1 MKIAIVRLSA
11 LGDIIVSAV
20 FLAAIKE
27 RLPNAQIEWFVDE
40 RFSAILEHSPYI
52 DKLHPIALKSAL
64 KTFNPLKIFKLFKS
78 LRAYEYDIIID
89 MQGLVKSALIAQTL
103 KAPKKVGFDYASA
116 REGLSAFFY
125 SQKVSIAYNEPILK
139 RNFTLLSHALNL
151 SQKEI
156 SNEISESLSSRSKV
170 FSYQD
175 SPKIDALNLNE
186 NKLKILFVLETSK
199 INKTYPTERFK
210 ELALMLENFQIC
222 LLWHANEDKA
232 NALYGALKNQRDV
245 LLLPKLTLN
254 EVKALLFKMDLIIG
268 GDTGITHLAWALQ
281 KPSITLYG
289 NTPMERF
296 KLESPINVSL
306 TANSNAN
313 YHKKDFSIQNIE
325 PKKIKECVLNILK
338 EKNDL

>member
-27 RLPNAQIEWFVDE
+27 CLPDAQIEWFVDE
-40 RFSAILEHSPYI
+40 RFGAILEHSPYI
-52 DKLHPIALKSAL
+52 DKLHPIALKSTL
-64 KTFNPLKIFKLFKS
+64 TTFNPLKIFKLFKS
-78 LRAYEYDIIID
+78 LRAYEYDIVID
-89 MQGLVKSALIAQTL
+89 MQGLVKSALITQML

-125 SQKVSIAYNEPILK
+125 SQKVSIAYDEPILK
-139 RNFTLLSHALNL
+139 RNFTLLSQALNL
-151 SQKEI
+151 PK
-156 SNEISESLSSRSKV
+156 NEISEGLNSRFKV

-175 SPKIDALNLNE
+175 SPKINALNLNQ
-186 NKLKILFVLETSK
+186 NKPKILFVLETSK

-210 ELALMLENFQIC
+210 ELALALENFQIC
-222 LLWHANEDKA
+222 LLWHADEHKA
-232 NALYGALKNQRDV
+232 TTLYHALKHQRDV

-281 KPSITLYG
+281 KASITLYG

-306 TANSNAN
+306 TGNSNAN
-313 YHKKDFSIQNIE
+313 YHKKDFSIQNID

-338 EKNDL
+338 EKE

>member
-20 FLAAIKE
+20 FLVLIKE
-27 RLPNAQIEWFVDE
+27 RFTNAQIEWFVDE

-52 DKLHPIALKSAL
+52 DKLHPIALKSTL
-64 KTFNPLKIFKLFKS
+64 TTFNPLKIFKLFKS
-78 LRAYEYDIIID
+78 LRAYEYDIVID
-89 MQGLVKSALIAQTL
+89 MQGLVKSALIAQML

-116 REGLSAFFY
+116 RESLSAFFY
-125 SQKVSIAYNEPILK
+125 SQKVSIAYDEPILK

-151 SQKEI
+151 PK
-156 SNEISESLSSRSKV
+156 NKISEGLSSRAKV

-175 SPKIDALNLNE
+175 SPKIGALNLNR
-186 NKLKILFVLETSK
+186 NKPKILFVLETSK

-210 ELALMLENFQIC
+210 ELALALENFQIC
-222 LLWHANEDKA
+222 LLWHADEDKA

-254 EVKALLFKMDLIIG
+254 EVKALLFKVDLIIG

-306 TANSNAN
+306 TGNSNAN

-338 EKNDL
+338 EKE

>member
-11 LGDIIVSAV
+11 LGDIIVSTV

-27 RLPNAQIEWFVDE
+27 RFTDAQIEWFVDE
-40 RFSAILEHSPYI
+40 RFGAILEHSPYI
-52 DKLHPIALKSAL
+52 DKLHPIALKSTL
-64 KTFNPLKIFKLFKS
+64 TTFNPLKIFKLFKS

-89 MQGLVKSALIAQTL
+89 MQGLIKSALITQML

-125 SQKVSIAYNEPILK
+125 SQKVSIAYDEPILK
-139 RNFTLLSHALNL
+139 RNSTLLSQALNL
-151 SQKEI
+151 PKEEI
-156 SNEISESLSSRSKV
+156 SQGLSSRAKA
-170 FSYQD
+170 FSYQP
-175 SPKIDALNLNE
+175 SPKINALNLNQ
-186 NKLKILFVLETSK
+186 NKPKILFVLETSK

-210 ELALMLENFQIC
+210 ELALALENFQIC
-222 LLWHANEDKA
+222 LLWHADEKKA
-232 NALYGALKNQRDV
+232 TTLYHSLKNQCDT

-254 EVKALLFKMDLIIG
+254 EVKALLFKMDVIIG

-306 TANSNAN
+306 TGNSNAN
-313 YHKKDFSIQNIE
+313 YHKKDFSIQNID

-338 EKNDL
+338 EKE

>member
-11 LGDIIVSAV
+11 LGDIIVGAV
-20 FLAAIKE
+20 FLAVIKE
-27 RLPNAQIEWFVDE
+27 CLPNAQIEWFVDE

-64 KTFNPLKIFKLFKS
+64 TTFNPLKIFKLFKS
-78 LRAYEYDIIID
+78 LRAYEYDIVID
-89 MQGLVKSALIAQTL
+89 MQGLVKSALITQML

-151 SQKEI
+151 PKEEI
-156 SNEISESLSSRSKV
+156 SQSLSSRSKV
-170 FSYQD
+170 FSYQL
-175 SPKIDALNLNE
+175 SLKIDALNLNQ
-186 NKLKILFVLETSK
+186 NKPKILFVLETSK
-199 INKTYPTERFK
+199 VNKTYPIERFK
-210 ELALMLENFQIC
+210 ELALTLENFQIC
-222 LLWHANEDKA
+222 LLWHADEEKA
-232 NALYGALKNQRDV
+232 AALYGALKNQRDV

-306 TANSNAN
+306 TGNSNAN
-313 YHKKDFSIQNIE
+313 YHKKDFSIQNID

>member
-11 LGDIIVSAV
+11 LGDIIVGAV
-20 FLAAIKE
+20 FLAVIKE
-27 RLPNAQIEWFVDE
+27 CLPNAQIEWFVDE

-52 DKLHPIALKSAL
+52 DKLHSIALKSAL
-64 KTFNPLKIFKLFKS
+64 TTFNPLKIFKLFKS

-89 MQGLVKSALIAQTL
+89 MQGLVKSALITQML

-125 SQKVSIAYNEPILK
+125 SQKVSIAYNDPILK

-151 SQKEI
+151 PQKEI
-156 SNEISESLSSRSKV
+156 SEGLNSRAKV
-170 FSYQD
+170 FSYQP
-175 SPKIDALNLNE
+175 SLKIDALNLNQ
-186 NKLKILFVLETSK
+186 NKPKILFVLETSK

-210 ELALMLENFQIC
+210 ELALALENFQIC
-222 LLWHANEDKA
+222 LLWHADEKKA
-232 NALYGALKNQRDV
+232 TALYGALKDQRDV

-296 KLESPINVSL
+296 KLESPINISL
-306 TANSNAN
+306 TGNSNAN

-325 PKKIKECVLNILK
+325 PKKVKECVLNILK
-338 EKNDL
+338 EKE

>member
-27 RLPNAQIEWFVDE
+27 RFTNAQIEWFVDE

-64 KTFNPLKIFKLFKS
+64 TTFNPLKIFKLFKS

-89 MQGLVKSALIAQTL
+89 MQGLIKSALITQML

-125 SQKVSIAYNEPILK
+125 SQKVSIAYNEPVLK
-139 RNFTLLSHALNL
+139 RNFTLLFHALNL
-151 SQKEI
+151 PKKEI
-156 SNEISESLSSRSKV
+156 SEGLSSRSKV

-175 SPKIDALNLNE
+175 SPKIDALNLNK
-186 NKLKILFVLETSK
+186 NKPKILFVLETSK
-199 INKTYPTERFK
+199 INKTYPIERFK
-210 ELALMLENFQIC
+210 ELALALENFQIC
-222 LLWHANEDKA
+222 LLWHADEDKA
-232 NALYGALKNQRDV
+232 TALYGALKNQRDV

-306 TANSNAN
+306 TGNSNAN

-338 EKNDL
+338 EKE

>member
-27 RLPNAQIEWFVDE
+27 CLPNAQIEWFVDE
-40 RFSAILEHSPYI
+40 RFGAILEHSPYI
-52 DKLHPIALKSAL
+52 DKLHPIALKNAL

-89 MQGLVKSALIAQTL
+89 MQGLVKSALITQTL

-125 SQKVSIAYNEPILK
+125 SQKVSIAYDEPILK
-139 RNFTLLSHALNL
+139 RNFTLLSQALNL
-151 SQKEI
+151 PK
-156 SNEISESLSSRSKV
+156 NEISESLSFRAKA

-175 SPKIDALNLNE
+175 SPKINALNLNQ
-186 NKLKILFVLETSK
+186 NKPKILFVLETSK
-199 INKTYPTERFK
+199 INKTYPIERFK
-210 ELALMLENFQIC
+210 ELALALENFQIC
-222 LLWHANEDKA
+222 LLWHADEDKA
-232 NALYGALKNQRDV
+232 NALYGALKNQRDA

-281 KPSITLYG
+281 KASITLYG

-306 TANSNAN
+306 TGNSNAN

-338 EKNDL
+338 EKE

>member
-20 FLAAIKE
+20 FLALIKE
-27 RLPNAQIEWFVDE
+27 RFTNAQIEWFVDE
-40 RFSAILEHSPYI
+40 RFGAILEHSPYI
-52 DKLHPIALKSAL
+52 DKLHPIALKRTL
-64 KTFNPLKIFKLFKS
+64 TTFNPLNIFKLFKS
-78 LRAYEYDIIID
+78 LRAYEYDIVID
-89 MQGLVKSALIAQTL
+89 MQGLIKSALITQML

-125 SQKVSIAYNEPILK
+125 SQKVSIAYNEPVLK
-139 RNFTLLSHALNL
+139 RNFTLLSHALSL
-151 SQKEI
+151 PKKEI
-156 SNEISESLSSRSKV
+156 SEGLNSRSKV

-175 SPKIDALNLNE
+175 SPKIDALNLNK
-186 NKLKILFVLETSK
+186 NKPKILFVLETSK
-199 INKTYPTERFK
+199 INKTYPIERFK

-222 LLWHANEDKA
+222 LLWHADENKA
-232 NALYGALKNQRDV
+232 NALYGALKNQHDV

-306 TANSNAN
+306 TGNSNAN

-338 EKNDL
+338 EKE

>member
-20 FLAAIKE
+20 FLVLIKE
-27 RLPNAQIEWFVDE
+27 RFTNAQIEWFVDE
-40 RFSAILEHSPYI
+40 RFGAILEHSPYI
-52 DKLHPIALKSAL
+52 DKLHPIALKSTL
-64 KTFNPLKIFKLFKS
+64 TTFNPLKIFKLFKS
-78 LRAYEYDIIID
+78 LRAYEYDIVID
-89 MQGLVKSALIAQTL
+89 MQGLIKSALITQML
-103 KAPKKVGFDYASA
+103 KAPKKVGFDCTSA

-125 SQKVSIAYNEPILK
+125 SQKVSIAYNEPVLK
-139 RNFTLLSHALNL
+139 RNFMLLFHALNL
-151 SQKEI
+151 PKK
-156 SNEISESLSSRSKV
+156 EISESLSSRSKV

-175 SPKIDALNLNE
+175 SPKIDALNLNK

-199 INKTYPTERFK
+199 INKTYPIERFK
-210 ELALMLENFQIC
+210 ELALALENFQIC
-222 LLWHANEDKA
+222 LLWHADEDKA
-232 NALYGALKNQRDV
+232 TALYGALKNQRDV

-306 TANSNAN
+306 TGNSNAN

-338 EKNDL
+338 EKE

>member
-20 FLAAIKE
+20 FLALIKE
-27 RLPNAQIEWFVDE
+27 RFTDAQIEWFVDE
-40 RFSAILEHSPYI
+40 RFGAILEHSPYI

-64 KTFNPLKIFKLFKS
+64 TTFNPLKIFKLFKS
-78 LRAYEYDIIID
+78 LRAYEYDIVID
-89 MQGLVKSALIAQTL
+89 MQGLIKSALITQML
-103 KAPKKVGFDYASA
+103 KAPKKVGFDCASA

-125 SQKVSIAYNEPILK
+125 SQKVSIAYNEPVLK

-151 SQKEI
+151 PKKEI
-156 SNEISESLSSRSKV
+156 SEGLSSRSKV

-199 INKTYPTERFK
+199 INKTYPIERFK
-210 ELALMLENFQIC
+210 ELALALENFQIC
-222 LLWHANEDKA
+222 LLWHADEDKA
-232 NALYGALKNQRDV
+232 TALYGALKNQCDV

-306 TANSNAN
+306 TGNSNAN
-313 YHKKDFSIQNIE
+313 YHKKDFSIQNID
-325 PKKIKECVLNILK
+325 PKKIKECVLNILREK
-338 EKNDL
+338 E

>member
-20 FLAAIKE
+20 FLAVIKE
-27 RLPNAQIEWFVDE
+27 CLPNAQIEWFVDE
-40 RFSAILEHSPYI
+40 RFGAILEHSPYI

-64 KTFNPLKIFKLFKS
+64 TTFNPLKIFKLFKS
-78 LRAYEYDIIID
+78 LRTYEYDIIID
-89 MQGLVKSALIAQTL
+89 MQGLVKSALITQML

-151 SQKEI
+151 PQKEI
-156 SNEISESLSSRSKV
+156 SEGLSSRAKV
-170 FSYQD
+170 FSYQP
-175 SPKIDALNLNE
+175 SLKIDALNLNQ
-186 NKLKILFVLETSK
+186 NKPKILFVLETSK
-199 INKTYPTERFK
+199 VNKTYPTERFK
-210 ELALMLENFQIC
+210 ELALALENFQIC
-222 LLWHANEDKA
+222 LLWHADEDKA
-232 NALYGALKNQRDV
+232 TALYGALKDQCDA

-306 TANSNAN
+306 TGNSNAN

>member
-11 LGDIIVSAV
+11 LGDIIVGAV

-27 RLPNAQIEWFVDE
+27 CLPNAQIEWFVDE
-40 RFSAILEHSPYI
+40 RFGAILEHSPYI
-52 DKLHPIALKSAL
+52 DKLHPIALKSTL
-64 KTFNPLKIFKLFKS
+64 TTFNPLKIFKLFKS

-89 MQGLVKSALIAQTL
+89 MQGLVKSALITQML

-125 SQKVSIAYNEPILK
+125 SQKVSIAYDEPILK
-139 RNFTLLSHALNL
+139 RNFTLLSQALNL
-151 SQKEI
+151 PK
-156 SNEISESLSSRSKV
+156 NEISEGLSSRAKA
-170 FSYQD
+170 FSYQP
-175 SPKIDALNLNE
+175 SPKINALNLNQ
-186 NKLKILFVLETSK
+186 NKPKILFVLETSK
-199 INKTYPTERFK
+199 INKTYPIERFK

-222 LLWHANEDKA
+222 LLWHADEHKA
-232 NALYGALKNQRDV
+232 TTLYHALKHQRDI

-254 EVKALLFKMDLIIG
+254 EVKALLFKMDVIIG

-281 KPSITLYG
+281 KASITLYG

-306 TANSNAN
+306 TGNSNAN
-313 YHKKDFSIQNIE
+313 YHKKDFSIQNID

-338 EKNDL
+338 EKE

>member
-1 MKIAIVRLSA
+1 M
-11 LGDIIVSAV
+11 SAV
-20 FLAAIKE
+20 FLALIKE
-27 RLPNAQIEWFVDE
+27 RFTNAQIEWFVDE

-52 DKLHPIALKSAL
+52 DKLHPIALKSTL
-64 KTFNPLKIFKLFKS
+64 TTFNPLKIFKLFKS
-78 LRAYEYDIIID
+78 LRAYEYDMVID
-89 MQGLVKSALIAQTL
+89 MQGLIKSALITQML

-125 SQKVSIAYNEPILK
+125 SQKVSIAYNEPVLK
-139 RNFTLLSHALNL
+139 RNFTLLFHALNL
-151 SQKEI
+151 PKK
-156 SNEISESLSSRSKV
+156 EISESLSSRSKV
-170 FSYQD
+170 FSCQD
-175 SPKIDALNLNE
+175 SPKIDALNLNK

-199 INKTYPTERFK
+199 INKTYPIERFK
-210 ELALMLENFQIC
+210 ELALALENFQIC
-222 LLWHANEDKA
+222 LLWHASEDKA
-232 NALYGALKNQRDV
+232 TALYHTLKNQRDV

-306 TANSNAN
+306 TGNSNAN

-338 EKNDL
+338 EKE

>member
-27 RLPNAQIEWFVDE
+27 CLPNAQIEWFVDE

-64 KTFNPLKIFKLFKS
+64 TTFNPLKIFKLFKS

-89 MQGLVKSALIAQTL
+89 MQGLVKSALITQML

-125 SQKVSIAYNEPILK
+125 SQKVSIAYDEPILK
-139 RNFTLLSHALNL
+139 RNFTLLSQALNL
-151 SQKEI
+151 PKKEI
-156 SNEISESLSSRSKV
+156 PQGLSSRAKA

-175 SPKIDALNLNE
+175 SPKINALNLNQ
-186 NKLKILFVLETSK
+186 NKPKILFVLETSK

-210 ELALMLENFQIC
+210 ELALALENFQIC
-222 LLWHANEDKA
+222 LLWHADEKKA
-232 NALYGALKNQRDV
+232 NALYGALKHKCDV

-254 EVKALLFKMDLIIG
+254 EVKVLLFKMDVIIG

-281 KPSITLYG
+281 KASITLYG

-306 TANSNAN
+306 TGNSNAN

-325 PKKIKECVLNILK
+325 PKKIKECVLNLLK
-338 EKNDL
+338 EKE

>member
-1 MKIAIVRLSA
+1 M
-11 LGDIIVSAV
+11 SAV
-20 FLAAIKE
+20 FLALIKE
-27 RLPNAQIEWFVDE
+27 RFANAQIEWFVDE
-40 RFSAILEHSPYI
+40 RFGTILEHSPYI
-52 DKLHPIALKSAL
+52 DKLHPIALKSTL
-64 KTFNPLKIFKLFKS
+64 TTFNPLKIFKLFKS
-78 LRAYEYDIIID
+78 LRAYEYDIVID
-89 MQGLVKSALIAQTL
+89 MQGLIKSALITQML
-103 KAPKKVGFDYASA
+103 KAPKKVGFDCTSA

-125 SQKVSIAYNEPILK
+125 SQKVSIAYNEPVLK

-151 SQKEI
+151 PKKEI
-156 SNEISESLSSRSKV
+156 SEGLRSRSKV

-175 SPKIDALNLNE
+175 SPKIDALNLNK
-186 NKLKILFVLETSK
+186 NKPKILFVLETSK
-199 INKTYPTERFK
+199 INKTYPIERFK
-210 ELALMLENFQIC
+210 ELALALENFQIC
-222 LLWHANEDKA
+222 LLWHASEDKA
-232 NALYGALKNQRDV
+232 TALYGALKNQRDV

-306 TANSNAN
+306 TGNSNAN

>member
-11 LGDIIVSAV
+11 LGDIIVGAV

-27 RLPNAQIEWFVDE
+27 RFTNAQIEWFVDE

-64 KTFNPLKIFKLFKS
+64 TTFNPLKIFKLFKS
-78 LRAYEYDIIID
+78 LRAYEYDIVID
-89 MQGLVKSALIAQTL
+89 MQGLIKSALITQML

-125 SQKVSIAYNEPILK
+125 SQKVSIAYNEPVLK

-151 SQKEI
+151 PKKEI
-156 SNEISESLSSRSKV
+156 SEGLSSRSKV

-199 INKTYPTERFK
+199 INKTYPIERFK
-210 ELALMLENFQIC
+210 ELALALENFQIC
-222 LLWHANEDKA
+222 LLWHADEDKA
-232 NALYGALKNQRDV
+232 AALYGALKNQRDV

-254 EVKALLFKMDLIIG
+254 EVKALLFKMDLVIG

-306 TANSNAN
+306 TGNSNAN

-338 EKNDL
+338 EKE

>member
-20 FLAAIKE
+20 FLALIKE
-27 RLPNAQIEWFVDE
+27 RFTNAQIEWFVDE
-40 RFSAILEHSPYI
+40 RFGAILEHSPYI
-52 DKLHPIALKSAL
+52 DKLHPIALKSTL
-64 KTFNPLKIFKLFKS
+64 TTFNPLKIFKLFKS
-78 LRAYEYDIIID
+78 LRAYEYDIVID
-89 MQGLVKSALIAQTL
+89 MQGLIKSALITQML
-103 KAPKKVGFDYASA
+103 KAPKKVGFDCTSA

-125 SQKVSIAYNEPILK
+125 SQKVSIAYNEPVLK

-151 SQKEI
+151 PKKEI
-156 SNEISESLSSRSKV
+156 SEGLSSRSKV

-175 SPKIDALNLNE
+175 SPKIDALNLNK
-186 NKLKILFVLETSK
+186 NKPKILFVLETSK
-199 INKTYPTERFK
+199 INKTYPIERFK
-210 ELALMLENFQIC
+210 ELALALENFQIC
-222 LLWHANEDKA
+222 LLWHASEDKA
-232 NALYGALKNQRDV
+232 TALYGALKNQRDV

-306 TANSNAN
+306 TGNSNAN
-313 YHKKDFSIQNIE
+313 YHKKDFSIQNID

-338 EKNDL
+338 EKE

>member
-27 RLPNAQIEWFVDE
+27 CLPNAQIEWFVDE
-40 RFSAILEHSPYI
+40 RFGAILEHSPYI

-89 MQGLVKSALIAQTL
+89 MQGLVKSALITQTL

-151 SQKEI
+151 PK
-156 SNEISESLSSRSKV
+156 NEISESLSSRSKV

-175 SPKIDALNLNE
+175 SPKIDALNLNQ

-210 ELALMLENFQIC
+210 ELALALENFQIC
-222 LLWHANEDKA
+222 LLWHADEDKA
-232 NALYGALKNQRDV
+232 NALYGALKNQCDA

-306 TANSNAN
+306 TGNSNAS

-325 PKKIKECVLNILK
+325 PKKIKECVLNLLK
-338 EKNDL
+338 EKE

>member
-20 FLAAIKE
+20 FLALIKE
-27 RLPNAQIEWFVDE
+27 RFTNAQIEWFVDE
-40 RFSAILEHSPYI
+40 RFGAILEHSPYI

-64 KTFNPLKIFKLFKS
+64 TTFNPLKIFKLFKS
-78 LRAYEYDIIID
+78 LRAYEYDIVID
-89 MQGLVKSALIAQTL
+89 MQGLIKSAFITQML
-103 KAPKKVGFDYASA
+103 KAPKKVGFDCTSA

-125 SQKVSIAYNEPILK
+125 SQKVSIAYNESVLK

-151 SQKEI
+151 PKKEI
-156 SNEISESLSSRSKV
+156 SEGLRSRSKV

-175 SPKIDALNLNE
+175 SPKIDALNLNK

-199 INKTYPTERFK
+199 INKTYPIERFK
-210 ELALMLENFQIC
+210 ELALALENFQIC
-222 LLWHANEDKA
+222 LLWHADETKA
-232 NALYGALKNQRDV
+232 AALYDALKNQRDV

-306 TANSNAN
+306 TGNSNAN

-338 EKNDL
+338 EKE

>member
-20 FLAAIKE
+20 FLALIKE
-27 RLPNAQIEWFVDE
+27 RFTNAQIEWFVDE
-40 RFSAILEHSPYI
+40 RFGAILEHSPYI
-52 DKLHPIALKSAL
+52 DKLHPIALKSIL
-64 KTFNPLKIFKLFKS
+64 TTFNPLKIFKLFKS
-78 LRAYEYDIIID
+78 LRAYEYDIVID
-89 MQGLVKSALIAQTL
+89 MQGLIKSALITQML

-125 SQKVSIAYNEPILK
+125 SQKVSIAYNESILK

-151 SQKEI
+151 PKKEI
-156 SNEISESLSSRSKV
+156 SEGLSFRSKV

-186 NKLKILFVLETSK
+186 NKPKILFVLETSK
-199 INKTYPTERFK
+199 INKTYPIERFK
-210 ELALMLENFQIC
+210 DLALALENFQIC
-222 LLWHANEDKA
+222 LLWHASEDKA
-232 NALYGALKNQRDV
+232 TALYGALKNQCDV

-306 TANSNAN
+306 TGNSNAN

-338 EKNDL
+338 EKE

>member
-27 RLPNAQIEWFVDE
+27 CLPNAQIEWFVDE
-40 RFSAILEHSPYI
+40 RFGAILEHSPYI
-52 DKLHPIALKSAL
+52 DKLHPIALKSVL
-64 KTFNPLKIFKLFKS
+64 TTFNPLKIFKLFKS

-89 MQGLVKSALIAQTL
+89 MQGLVKSALITQTL

-125 SQKVSIAYNEPILK
+125 SQKVSIAYDEPILK
-139 RNFTLLSHALNL
+139 RNFTLLSQALNL
-151 SQKEI
+151 PK
-156 SNEISESLSSRSKV
+156 NEISEGLSSRFKV

-175 SPKIDALNLNE
+175 SPKINALNLNE
-186 NKLKILFVLETSK
+186 NKPKILFVLETSK

-210 ELALMLENFQIC
+210 ELALALENFQIC
-222 LLWHANEDKA
+222 LLWHADEYKA
-232 NALYGALKNQRDV
+232 NALYGALKNQCDV

-306 TANSNAN
+306 TGNSNAN
-313 YHKKDFSIQNIE
+313 YHKKDFSIQNID
-325 PKKIKECVLNILK
+325 PKKIKECVLNLLK
-338 EKNDL
+338 EKE

>member
-20 FLAAIKE
+20 FLSVIKE
-27 RLPNAQIEWFVDE
+27 RFINAQIEWFVDE

-52 DKLHPIALKSAL
+52 DKLHPIALKSTL
-64 KTFNPLKIFKLFKS
+64 TTFNPLKIFKLFKS

-89 MQGLVKSALIAQTL
+89 MQGLIKSALITQML

-125 SQKVSIAYNEPILK
+125 SQKVSIAYNEPVLK
-139 RNFTLLSHALNL
+139 RNFTLLSYALNL
-151 SQKEI
+151 PKK
-156 SNEISESLSSRSKV
+156 EISESLSSRSKV

-175 SPKIDALNLNE
+175 SPKINALNLNQ
-186 NKLKILFVLETSK
+186 NKSKILFVLETSK
-199 INKTYPTERFK
+199 INKTYPIERFK
-210 ELALMLENFQIC
+210 ELALALENVQIS
-222 LLWHANEDKA
+222 LLWHADEKKA
-232 NALYGALKNQRDV
+232 ATLYDALKNQRDV

-306 TANSNAN
+306 TGNSNAN
-313 YHKKDFSIQNIE
+313 YYKKDFSIQNIE

>member
-20 FLAAIKE
+20 FLVLIKE
-27 RLPNAQIEWFVDE
+27 RFTNAQIEWFVDE
-40 RFSAILEHSPYI
+40 RFGAILEHSPYI
-52 DKLHPIALKSAL
+52 DKLHPIALKSTL
-64 KTFNPLKIFKLFKS
+64 MTFNPLKIFKLFKS
-78 LRAYEYDIIID
+78 LRAYEYDIVID
-89 MQGLVKSALIAQTL
+89 MQGLIKSALITQML

-116 REGLSAFFY
+116 RESLSAFFY
-125 SQKVSIAYNEPILK
+125 SQKVSIAYNEPVLK

-151 SQKEI
+151 PKKEI
-156 SNEISESLSSRSKV
+156 SEGLSSRSKV

-175 SPKIDALNLNE
+175 SPKIDALNLNK
-186 NKLKILFVLETSK
+186 NKPKILFVLETSK
-199 INKTYPTERFK
+199 INKTYPIERFK
-210 ELALMLENFQIC
+210 ELALALENFQIC
-222 LLWHANEDKA
+222 LLWHADEDKA
-232 NALYGALKNQRDV
+232 TALYGALKNQRDV

-306 TANSNAN
+306 TGNSNAN

-338 EKNDL
+338 EKE

>member
-27 RLPNAQIEWFVDE
+27 RFTNAQIEWFVDE
-40 RFSAILEHSPYI
+40 RFGAILEHSPYI

-64 KTFNPLKIFKLFKS
+64 TTFNPLKIFKLFKS

-89 MQGLVKSALIAQTL
+89 MQGLIKSALITQML

-151 SQKEI
+151 PKKEI
-156 SNEISESLSSRSKV
+156 SEGLSSRFKV

-175 SPKIDALNLNE
+175 SPKINALNLNQ
-186 NKLKILFVLETSK
+186 NKPKILFVLETSK
-199 INKTYPTERFK
+199 INKTYPIERFK
-210 ELALMLENFQIC
+210 DLALMLENFQIC
-222 LLWHANEDKA
+222 LLWHADEDKA
-232 NALYGALKNQRDV
+232 NALYGALKNQCDA

-306 TANSNAN
+306 TSNSNAN
-313 YHKKDFSIQNIE
+313 YHKKDFSIQNID

-338 EKNDL
+338 EKE

>member
-1 MKIAIVRLSA
+1 M
-11 LGDIIVSAV
+11 SAV

-27 RLPNAQIEWFVDE
+27 RFTNAQIEWFVDE

-52 DKLHPIALKSAL
+52 DKLHPIALKRTL
-64 KTFNPLKIFKLFKS
+64 TTFNPLKIFKLFKS
-78 LRAYEYDIIID
+78 LRAYEYDIVID
-89 MQGLVKSALIAQTL
+89 MQGLIKSALITQML

-125 SQKVSIAYNEPILK
+125 SQKVSIAYNESVLK
-139 RNFTLLSHALNL
+139 RNFTLLFHALNL
-151 SQKEI
+151 PKKEI
-156 SNEISESLSSRSKV
+156 SEGLSSRSKV

-186 NKLKILFVLETSK
+186 NKPKILFVLETSK
-199 INKTYPTERFK
+199 INKTYPIERFK
-210 ELALMLENFQIC
+210 ELALALENFQIC
-222 LLWHANEDKA
+222 LLWHASEDKA
-232 NALYGALKNQRDV
+232 TALYGALKNQRDV

-306 TANSNAN
+306 TGNSNAN

-338 EKNDL
+338 EKE

>member
-1 MKIAIVRLSA
+1 M
-11 LGDIIVSAV
+11 SAV
-20 FLAAIKE
+20 FLVLIKE
-27 RLPNAQIEWFVDE
+27 RFTNAQIEWFVDE

-52 DKLHPIALKSAL
+52 DKLHPIALKSTL
-64 KTFNPLKIFKLFKS
+64 TTFNPLKIFKLFKS
-78 LRAYEYDIIID
+78 LRAYEYDIVID
-89 MQGLVKSALIAQTL
+89 MQGLIKSALITQML

-151 SQKEI
+151 PK
-156 SNEISESLSSRSKV
+156 NEISEGLSSRAKV

-175 SPKIDALNLNE
+175 SPKIDALNLNK

-199 INKTYPTERFK
+199 INKTYPIERFK
-210 ELALMLENFQIC
+210 ELALALENFQIC
-222 LLWHANEDKA
+222 LLWHASEDKA
-232 NALYGALKNQRDV
+232 TALYGALKNQRDV

-306 TANSNAN
+306 TGNSNAN

-338 EKNDL
+338 EKE

>member
-27 RLPNAQIEWFVDE
+27 RFIDAQIEWFVDE

-52 DKLHPIALKSAL
+52 DKLHPIALKSTL
-64 KTFNPLKIFKLFKS
+64 TTLNPLKIFKLFKS
-78 LRAYEYDIIID
+78 LRAYEYDIVID
-89 MQGLVKSALIAQTL
+89 MQGLIKSALITQML

-125 SQKVSIAYNEPILK
+125 SQKVSIAYDEPILK
-139 RNFTLLSHALNL
+139 RNFTLLFHALNL
-151 SQKEI
+151 PK
-156 SNEISESLSSRSKV
+156 NEISEGLSSRFKV

-175 SPKIDALNLNE
+175 SPKINALNLNQ
-186 NKLKILFVLETSK
+186 NKPKILFVLETSK
-199 INKTYPTERFK
+199 TNKTYPIERFK
-210 ELALMLENFQIC
+210 DLALMLENFQIC
-222 LLWHANEDKA
+222 LLWHADEKKA
-232 NALYGALKNQRDV
+232 TTLYHSLKNQCDT

-281 KPSITLYG
+281 KASITLYG

-306 TANSNAN
+306 TGNSNAN
-313 YHKKDFSIQNIE
+313 YHKKDFSIQNID

>member
-27 RLPNAQIEWFVDE
+27 CLPNAQIEWFVDE

-64 KTFNPLKIFKLFKS
+64 TTFNPLKIFKLFKS

-89 MQGLVKSALIAQTL
+89 MQGLVKSALITQML

-125 SQKVSIAYNEPILK
+125 SQKVSIAYDEPILK
-139 RNFTLLSHALNL
+139 RNFTLLFQALNL
-151 SQKEI
+151 PEQ
-156 SNEISESLSSRSKV
+156 EISEGLSSRSKV

-175 SPKIDALNLNE
+175 SPKINALNLNQ
-186 NKLKILFVLETSK
+186 NKPKILFVLETSK

-210 ELALMLENFQIC
+210 ELALALENFQIC
-222 LLWHANEDKA
+222 LLWHADE
-232 NALYGALKNQRDV
+232 
-245 LLLPKLTLN
+245 
-254 EVKALLFKMDLIIG
+254 E
-268 GDTGITHLAWALQ
+268 
-281 KPSITLYG
+281 
-289 NTPMERF
+289 
-296 KLESPINVSL
+296 
-306 TANSNAN
+306 
-313 YHKKDFSIQNIE
+313 
-325 PKKIKECVLNILK
+325 
-338 EKNDL
+338 

>member
-11 LGDIIVSAV
+11 LGDIIVGAV

-27 RLPNAQIEWFVDE
+27 CLPNAQIEWFVDE
-40 RFSAILEHSPYI
+40 RFGAILEHSPYI

-64 KTFNPLKIFKLFKS
+64 TTLNPLKIFKLFKS

-89 MQGLVKSALIAQTL
+89 MQGLVKSALITQML

-116 REGLSAFFY
+116 RESLSAFFY

-139 RNFTLLSHALNL
+139 RNFTLLFHALNL
-151 SQKEI
+151 PKKEI
-156 SNEISESLSSRSKV
+156 SEGLSSRAKV

-175 SPKIDALNLNE
+175 SPKIDALNLNK

-199 INKTYPTERFK
+199 INKTYPIERFK
-210 ELALMLENFQIC
+210 DLALALENFQIC
-222 LLWHANEDKA
+222 LLWHADEDKA
-232 NALYGALKNQRDV
+232 NALYGALKHQCDV

-306 TANSNAN
+306 TGNSNAN

-338 EKNDL
+338 EKE

>member
-20 FLAAIKE
+20 FLAVIKE
-27 RLPNAQIEWFVDE
+27 CLPNAQIEWFVDE
-40 RFSAILEHSPYI
+40 RFGAILEHSPYI
-52 DKLHPIALKSAL
+52 DKLHPIALKSTL
-64 KTFNPLKIFKLFKS
+64 TTFNPLKIFKLFKS
-78 LRAYEYDIIID
+78 LRAYEYDIVID
-89 MQGLVKSALIAQTL
+89 MQGLIKSALITQML
-103 KAPKKVGFDYASA
+103 KAPKKVGFDCTSA

-151 SQKEI
+151 PQKEI
-156 SNEISESLSSRSKV
+156 SEGLRSRSKV

-175 SPKIDALNLNE
+175 SPKIDALNLNK
-186 NKLKILFVLETSK
+186 NKPKILFVLETSK

-210 ELALMLENFQIC
+210 ELALALENFQIC
-222 LLWHANEDKA
+222 LLWHASEDKA
-232 NALYGALKNQRDV
+232 TALYGALKNQRDV

-306 TANSNAN
+306 TGNSNAN

-338 EKNDL
+338 EKE

>member
-20 FLAAIKE
+20 FLALIKE
-27 RLPNAQIEWFVDE
+27 RFTNAQIEWFVDE
-40 RFSAILEHSPYI
+40 RFGAILEHSPYI
-52 DKLHPIALKSAL
+52 DKLHPIALKSTL
-64 KTFNPLKIFKLFKS
+64 TTFNPLKIFKLFKS
-78 LRAYEYDIIID
+78 LRAYEYDIVID
-89 MQGLVKSALIAQTL
+89 MQGLIKSALITQML
-103 KAPKKVGFDYASA
+103 KAPKKVGFDCASA

-125 SQKVSIAYNEPILK
+125 SQKVSIAYNEPVLK
-139 RNFTLLSHALNL
+139 RNFTLLFHALNL
-151 SQKEI
+151 PKKEI
-156 SNEISESLSSRSKV
+156 SEGLSSRSKV

-175 SPKIDALNLNE
+175 SPKIDALNLNK

-199 INKTYPTERFK
+199 INKTYPIERFK
-210 ELALMLENFQIC
+210 ELALALENFQIC
-222 LLWHANEDKA
+222 LLWHADEDKA
-232 NALYGALKNQRDV
+232 VALYGALKNQRDV

-306 TANSNAN
+306 TGNSNAN
-313 YHKKDFSIQNIE
+313 YHKKDFSIKNIE

>member
-1 MKIAIVRLSA
+1 M
-11 LGDIIVSAV
+11 SAV

-27 RLPNAQIEWFVDE
+27 RFTDAQIEWFVDE

-52 DKLHPIALKSAL
+52 DKLHPIALKSTL
-64 KTFNPLKIFKLFKS
+64 TTFNPLKIFKLFKS

-89 MQGLVKSALIAQTL
+89 MQGLVKSALITQML

-125 SQKVSIAYNEPILK
+125 SQKVSIAYDEPILK
-139 RNFTLLSHALNL
+139 RNFTLLSQALNL
-151 SQKEI
+151 PK
-156 SNEISESLSSRSKV
+156 NEISEGLSSRFKV

-210 ELALMLENFQIC
+210 ELALVLENFQIC
-222 LLWHANEDKA
+222 LLWHADEDKA

-306 TANSNAN
+306 TGNSNAN

>member
-20 FLAAIKE
+20 FLALIKE
-27 RLPNAQIEWFVDE
+27 RFTNAQIEWFVDE
-40 RFSAILEHSPYI
+40 RFGAILEHSPYI
-52 DKLHPIALKSAL
+52 DKLHPIALKSVL
-64 KTFNPLKIFKLFKS
+64 TTFNPLKIFKLFKS
-78 LRAYEYDIIID
+78 LRAYEYDIVID
-89 MQGLVKSALIAQTL
+89 MQGLIKSALITQML

-125 SQKVSIAYNEPILK
+125 SQKVSIAYNEPVLK
-139 RNFTLLSHALNL
+139 RNFMLLSHALNL
-151 SQKEI
+151 PKKEI
-156 SNEISESLSSRSKV
+156 SEGLNSRSKV

-175 SPKIDALNLNE
+175 SPKTDALNLNE

-199 INKTYPTERFK
+199 INKTYPIERFK
-210 ELALMLENFQIC
+210 ELALVLENFQIC
-222 LLWHANEDKA
+222 LLWHADENKA
-232 NALYGALKNQRDV
+232 NALYDALKNQCDV

-306 TANSNAN
+306 TGNSNAN

-338 EKNDL
+338 EKE

>member
-20 FLAAIKE
+20 FLALIKE
-27 RLPNAQIEWFVDE
+27 RFTNAQIEWFVDE
-40 RFSAILEHSPYI
+40 RFGAILEHSPYI
-52 DKLHPIALKSAL
+52 DKLHPIALKSTL
-64 KTFNPLKIFKLFKS
+64 TTFNPLKIFKLFKS
-78 LRAYEYDIIID
+78 LRAYEYDIVID
-89 MQGLVKSALIAQTL
+89 MQGLIKSALITQML

-125 SQKVSIAYNEPILK
+125 SQKVSIAYNEPVLK

-151 SQKEI
+151 PKKEI
-156 SNEISESLSSRSKV
+156 SEGLSSRSKV

-175 SPKIDALNLNE
+175 SPKIDALNLNK

-199 INKTYPTERFK
+199 INKTYPIERFK
-210 ELALMLENFQIC
+210 ELALALENFQIC
-222 LLWHANEDKA
+222 LLWHASEDKA
-232 NALYGALKNQRDV
+232 TALYGALKNQRDV

-306 TANSNAN
+306 TGNSNAN

-338 EKNDL
+338 EKE

>member
-1 MKIAIVRLSA
+1 MKIAIVRFSA

-27 RLPNAQIEWFVDE
+27 CLPNAQIEWFVDE

-52 DKLHPIALKSAL
+52 DKLHPIALKSTL
-64 KTFNPLKIFKLFKS
+64 TTLNPLKIFKLFKS

-89 MQGLVKSALIAQTL
+89 MQGLVKSALITQML

-125 SQKVSIAYNEPILK
+125 SQKVSIAYDEPILK
-139 RNFTLLSHALNL
+139 RNFTLLSQALNL
-151 SQKEI
+151 PK
-156 SNEISESLSSRSKV
+156 NEISQSLSSRAKV

-175 SPKIDALNLNE
+175 SPKIDALNLNK
-186 NKLKILFVLETSK
+186 NKPKILFVLETSK
-199 INKTYPTERFK
+199 INKTYPIERFK
-210 ELALMLENFQIC
+210 DLALALENFQIC
-222 LLWHANEDKA
+222 LLWHADEKKA
-232 NALYGALKNQRDV
+232 NALYGALKNQCDA

-254 EVKALLFKMDLIIG
+254 EIKALLFKMDLIIG

-306 TANSNAN
+306 TGNSNAN

-338 EKNDL
+338 EKE

>member
-1 MKIAIVRLSA
+1 M
-11 LGDIIVSAV
+11 SAV
-20 FLAAIKE
+20 FLALIKE
-27 RLPNAQIEWFVDE
+27 RFTNAQIEWFVDE
-40 RFSAILEHSPYI
+40 RFGAILEHSPYI
-52 DKLHPIALKSAL
+52 DKLHPIALKSTL
-64 KTFNPLKIFKLFKS
+64 TTFNPLKIFKLFKS
-78 LRAYEYDIIID
+78 LRAYEYDIVID
-89 MQGLVKSALIAQTL
+89 MQGLIKSALITQML

-116 REGLSAFFY
+116 RESLSAFFY
-125 SQKVSIAYNEPILK
+125 SQKVSIAYNEPVLK

-151 SQKEI
+151 PKKEI
-156 SNEISESLSSRSKV
+156 SEGLNSRSKV

-199 INKTYPTERFK
+199 INKTYPIERFK
-210 ELALMLENFQIC
+210 ELALALENFQIC
-222 LLWHANEDKA
+222 LLWHADEDKA
-232 NALYGALKNQRDV
+232 TALYGALKNQRDV

-306 TANSNAN
+306 TGNSNAN

-338 EKNDL
+338 EKE

>member
-27 RLPNAQIEWFVDE
+27 RLPDAQIEWFVDE
-40 RFSAILEHSPYI
+40 RFGAILEHSPYI

-64 KTFNPLKIFKLFKS
+64 TTFNPLKIFKLFKS

-89 MQGLVKSALIAQTL
+89 MQGLVKSALITQML

-125 SQKVSIAYNEPILK
+125 SQKVSIAYDEPILK
-139 RNFTLLSHALNL
+139 RNFTLLSQALNL
-151 SQKEI
+151 PK
-156 SNEISESLSSRSKV
+156 NEISESLSSRAKV

-175 SPKIDALNLNE
+175 SPKINALNLNQ
-186 NKLKILFVLETSK
+186 NKPKILFVLETSK

-232 NALYGALKNQRDV
+232 NALYGALKNQCDV

-254 EVKALLFKMDLIIG
+254 EVKALLFKMDVIIG

-281 KPSITLYG
+281 KASITLYG
-289 NTPMERF
+289 NTPTERF

-306 TANSNAN
+306 TGNSNAN
-313 YHKKDFSIQNIE
+313 YHKKDFSIQNID
-325 PKKIKECVLNILK
+325 PKKIKECVLNVLK
-338 EKNDL
+338 EKE

>member
-20 FLAAIKE
+20 FLVLIKE
-27 RLPNAQIEWFVDE
+27 RFINAQIEWFVDE
-40 RFSAILEHSPYI
+40 RFGAILEHSPYI
-52 DKLHPIALKSAL
+52 DKLHPIALKSTL
-64 KTFNPLKIFKLFKS
+64 TTFNPLKIFKLFKS
-78 LRAYEYDIIID
+78 LRAYEYDIVID
-89 MQGLVKSALIAQTL
+89 MQGLIKSALITQML
-103 KAPKKVGFDYASA
+103 KAPKKVGFDCTSA

-125 SQKVSIAYNEPILK
+125 SQKVSIAYNESVLK

-151 SQKEI
+151 PQKEI
-156 SNEISESLSSRSKV
+156 SEGLRSRSKV

-175 SPKIDALNLNE
+175 SPKIDALNLNK

-199 INKTYPTERFK
+199 INKTYPIERFK
-210 ELALMLENFQIC
+210 ELALALENFQIC
-222 LLWHANEDKA
+222 LLWHASEDKA
-232 NALYGALKNQRDV
+232 TALYGALKNQRDV

-306 TANSNAN
+306 TGNSNAN

-338 EKNDL
+338 EKE

>member
-27 RLPNAQIEWFVDE
+27 RFTNAQIEWFVDE
-40 RFSAILEHSPYI
+40 RFGAILEHSPYI
-52 DKLHPIALKSAL
+52 DKLHPIALKSTL
-64 KTFNPLKIFKLFKS
+64 TTFNPLKIFKLFKS
-78 LRAYEYDIIID
+78 LRAYEYDIVID
-89 MQGLVKSALIAQTL
+89 MQGLIKSALITQML

-116 REGLSAFFY
+116 KEGLSAFFY
-125 SQKVSIAYNEPILK
+125 SQKVSIAYNEPVLK

-151 SQKEI
+151 PKKEI
-156 SNEISESLSSRSKV
+156 SEGLSSRSKV

-175 SPKIDALNLNE
+175 SLKIDALNLNK

-199 INKTYPTERFK
+199 INKTYPIERFK
-210 ELALMLENFQIC
+210 ELALALENFQIC
-222 LLWHANEDKA
+222 LLWHASEDKA
-232 NALYGALKNQRDV
+232 TALYGALKNQRDV

-306 TANSNAN
+306 TGNSNAN

-338 EKNDL
+338 EKE

>member
-20 FLAAIKE
+20 FLALIKE
-27 RLPNAQIEWFVDE
+27 RFTNAQIEWFVDE
-40 RFSAILEHSPYI
+40 RFGAILEHSPYI

-64 KTFNPLKIFKLFKS
+64 TTFNPLKIFKLFKS
-78 LRAYEYDIIID
+78 LRAYEYDIVID
-89 MQGLVKSALIAQTL
+89 MQGLIKSALITQML
-103 KAPKKVGFDYASA
+103 KAPKKVGFDCTSA

-125 SQKVSIAYNEPILK
+125 SQKVSIAYNEPVLK

-151 SQKEI
+151 PKKEI
-156 SNEISESLSSRSKV
+156 SEGLSSRSKV

-175 SPKIDALNLNE
+175 SPKVDALNLNE

-199 INKTYPTERFK
+199 LNKTYPIERFK

-222 LLWHANEDKA
+222 LLWHADEDKA
-232 NALYGALKNQRDV
+232 NALYGALKNQCDV

-306 TANSNAN
+306 TGNSNAN

-338 EKNDL
+338 EKE